1 MSKAFIFEWGGGGEG
16 GDIGDGCVG
25 GVRGA
30 VREVTRRVRRRIS
43 GGDDTLYRVRVM
55 LLRDL

>member
-16 GDIGDGCVG
+16 GDIGEGCGG

-30 VREVTRRVRRRIS
+30 VWEVTHRVGRRIS
-43 GGDDTLYRVRVM
+43 SGDDTLCRVRVM